1 MLALAPP
8 YSSGGR
14 PGRAGCSIRF
24 ARVGAVAVLTA
35 AAAGI
40 GAVPGAAASDG
51 AAPAQGYVRLAHLS
65 PDTPAVDVYLYAG
78 KGSLNRKN
86 QRLVLKHVGYG
97 ALSPYQRLDGGTYTV
112 AMRPAN
118 AAATSP
124 PVLSAVVRVRGGG
137 AYTVAGMGPYKG
149 IKLQVVNDSVD
160 LPAGRAAVRVIAASL
175 KVPTVDVSL
184 GERKLASGLEFAS
197 VAPYEIVP
205 ARTARVRVEGEG
217 GEEAGAKVA
226 LGAGSVHTVVVLD
239 GKPGLRVVSLVDV
252 AQGSRTPTG
261 GVNAGFGGLAG
272 HVAEPADEEDRGVWT
287 VVALAVMACAGMGT
301 MVLVR
306 SRRRA

>member
-1 MLALAPP
+1 MLALVPSNSP
-8 YSSGGR
+8 GSSSHGR
-14 PGRAGCSIRF
+14 PGRSSKAV
-24 ARVGAVAVLTA
+24 RVGAVAVLTSGVLGA
-35 AAAGI
+35 AAA
-40 GAVPGAAASDG
+40 PGAATAQG
-51 AAPAQGYVRLAHLS
+51 AAQGYVRLAHLS
-65 PDTPAVDVYLYAG
+65 PDTPAVDVYLYSG
-78 KGSLNRKN
+78 KGSLDRRH

-97 ALSPYQRLDGGTYTV
+97 ALSPYQRLAGGTYTV

-118 AAATSP
+118 AEATSP

-184 GERKLASGLEFAS
+184 GERKLASDLRFAS

-205 ARTARVRVEGEG
+205 ARAARVRVRGEDG
-217 GEEAGAKVA
+217 QQAAAKVA

-239 GKPGLRVVSLVDV
+239 GKPGLRVLSLVDV
-252 AQGSRTPTG
+252 AQGSQTPTG
-261 GVNAGFGGLAG
+261 GVNAGLGGLAG
-272 HVAEPADEEDRGVWT
+272 SGAEPAAEPGRDGWALP
-287 VVALAVMACAGMGT
+287 ALAVLVSAGAGT
-301 MVLVR
+301 VVLVR

>member
-1 MLALAPP
+1 MSALVPSH
-8 YSSGGR
+8 SSGGR
-14 PGRAGCSIRF
+14 PGRSTQI

-35 AAAGI
+35 AAAGV
-40 GAVPGAAASDG
+40 GAVPGAAASGDV
-51 AAPAQGYVRLAHLS
+51 APAQGYVRLAHLS
-65 PDTPAVDVYLYAG
+65 PDTPAVDVYLYSG
-78 KGSLNRKN
+78 KGSLDRKH

-184 GERKLASGLEFAS
+184 GGRKLASGLEFAS

-205 ARTARVRVEGEG
+205 AKAARVRVQGEG
-217 GEEAGAKVA
+217 GQQAGAKVA

-239 GKPGLRVVSLVDV
+239 GKPGLRVLSLVDV

-261 GVNAGFGGLAG
+261 GVNAGFGGLARPG
-272 HVAEPADEEDRGVWT
+272 AEAAGEESRDIWT
-287 VVALAVMACAGMGT
+287 VLALAVLACAGTGT